1 MSKSKLEMLVDDQQF
16 GVGNKSVD
24 TGIMI
29 NDHNDAVD
37 YLILEFNDRFEVYLN
52 LYDENEPPYRNI
64 LTSGKSRSLEV
75 AKKIA
80 VRKLN
85 KLAYS

>member
-37 YLILEFNDRFEVYLN
+37 YLILEFNDRFGNV
-52 LYDENEPPYRNI
+52 
-64 LTSGKSRSLEV
+64 SRQQ
-75 AKKIA
+75 A
-80 VRKLN
+80 
-85 KLAYS
+85 